1 MGAIVVSSCIGTQQ
15 IAPKIF
21 QASHRRCSL
30 YFVQVRVQSV
40 GKSASNSS
48 SSTYFTVNNELSK
61 AGYGVSVEKLGLGF
75 SRARSVMIRS
85 KKVED
90 GEQELTKDD
99 RELPG
104 ESRLFPLCKG
114 FELNLVE
121 QFRCWIESDHKFQD
135 VISASPV
142 LHMPAA
148 GFL

>member
-1 MGAIVVSSCIGTQQ
+1 MGTIVVSSYIVTQQ
-15 IAPKIF
+15 IAPKFF

-30 YFVQVRVQSV
+30 YFVQVRVRSL
-40 GKSASNSS
+40 GKSPSIS
-48 SSTYFTVNNELSK
+48 SSTVFSVKNELRK
-61 AGYGVSVEKLGLGF
+61 AGYGVPVEKLGLGF
-75 SRARSVMIRS
+75 SRARSVIIRS

-104 ESRLFPLCKG
+104 ESHLFPLCKG

-121 QFRCWIESDHKFQD
+121 QFRYWIESVHKFQD

>member
-1 MGAIVVSSCIGTQQ
+1 MGAIVVSSYIVTQQ
-15 IAPKIF
+15 IAPKFF

-30 YFVQVRVQSV
+30 YFVQVRVQSL
-40 GKSASNSS
+40 GKSPSIS
-48 SSTYFTVNNELSK
+48 SSTVFSVKNELRK
-61 AGYGVSVEKLGLGF
+61 AGYGVPVEKLGLGF
-75 SRARSVMIRS
+75 SRARSVIIRS

-104 ESRLFPLCKG
+104 ESHLFPLCKG

-121 QFRCWIESDHKFQD
+121 QFRYWIESVHKFQD

>member
-1 MGAIVVSSCIGTQQ
+1 MGTIVVSSYIVTQQ
-15 IAPKIF
+15 IAPKFF

-30 YFVQVRVQSV
+30 YFVQVRVQSLK
-40 GKSASNSS
+40 KSPSIS
-48 SSTYFTVNNELSK
+48 SSTVFSVKNELRK
-61 AGYGVSVEKLGLGF
+61 AGYGVPVEKLGLGF
-75 SRARSVMIRS
+75 SRARSVIIRS

-104 ESRLFPLCKG
+104 ESHLFPLCKG

-121 QFRCWIESDHKFQD
+121 QFRYWIESVHKFQD

>member
-1 MGAIVVSSCIGTQQ
+1 MGTIVVSSYIVTQQ
-15 IAPKIF
+15 IAPKFF

-30 YFVQVRVQSV
+30 YFVQVRVQSL
-40 GKSASNSS
+40 GKSPSIS
-48 SSTYFTVNNELSK
+48 SSTVFSVKNELRK
-61 AGYGVSVEKLGLGF
+61 AGYGVPVEKLGLGF
-75 SRARSVMIRS
+75 SRARSVIIRS

-104 ESRLFPLCKG
+104 ESHLFPLCKG

-121 QFRCWIESDHKFQD
+121 QFRYWIESVHKFQD